1 MRPRLAQVA
10 RILQGGSGA
19 RRGKSARR
27 SACAAGVL
35 RYSRCVLANDTLTRV
50 SWRARPR
57 SFVALMGLYES
68 NFIRLGWLA
77 GSLEALAGRHR
88 SVVAGDCD
96 LVLNVTERSPYTST
110 LQLSYLLPSGGGIG
124 RYPDMGLR
132 IYHDA
137 HLVEAQQWAA
147 VHSQPQLRALRSHA
161 ERELDQRWARNL
173 MLNKWLEYCVERGHR
188 FSSRTRLS
196 AGA

>member
-1 MRPRLAQVA
+1 VLLA
-10 RILQGGSGA
+10 
-19 RRGKSARR
+19 
-27 SACAAGVL
+27 
-35 RYSRCVLANDTLTRV
+35 DTTTVV

-77 GSLEALAGRHR
+77 GDLLELSGRYLS
-88 SVVAGDCD
+88 SVRGDCD

-110 LQLSYLLPSGGGIG
+110 VILTYLLPDARGP
-124 RYPDMGLR
+124 RPYPDMRVR

-137 HLVEAQQWAA
+137 HLVEAQPWNS
-147 VHSQPQLRALRSHA
+147 VHSQPPASPRGAPTPRGRPQRGCA
-161 ERELDQRWARNL
+161 ERELDQRWARNM

-188 FSSRTRLS
+188 FSSGTEQRP
-196 AGA
+196 GA

>member
-1 MRPRLAQVA
+1 
-10 RILQGGSGA
+10 
-19 RRGKSARR
+19 
-27 SACAAGVL
+27 
-35 RYSRCVLANDTLTRV
+35 VLATDALTRV

-77 GSLEALAGRHR
+77 GSLAELAGSHT
-88 SVVAGDCD
+88 SAVAGDCD
-96 LVLNVTERSPYTST
+96 LVLTVTERSPYTST
-110 LQLSYLLPSGGGIG
+110 LALSYLLPGPEGAG
-124 RYPDMGLR
+124 RYPDMRLR

-147 VHSQPQLRALRSHA
+147 AHTQPLLKALRSRA
-161 ERELDQRWARNL
+161 ERELDQRWARNV

-188 FSSRTRLS
+188 FSSRTRLI